1 MSHAAMSRLNSRHHF
16 TSPDPALHID
26 GGSQSPFA
34 RSQVVLD
41 APTAVN
47 VKADPTLRAEVA
59 KKELESKLKSRISSS
74 SSSSRGC
81 KQMQMSLADRAFSV
95 ASQVSRDAGD
105 DDVDDE
111 YGEVYG
117 WRFDQTAEA
126 DRANEILLRFEG
138 NSSFTPTPHSP
149 MALSKSPRNDRSIQ
163 SISSFSSFNVPSVES
178 ESTALLERSGS
189 FMKLHS
195 LKSSTIPKSLRGLT
209 RDTSEK
215 NQSILASV
223 DAALSSFATKKATKS
238 LVPQKKETATMNRED
253 LFPSEA
259 HKIRFQ
265 TSNSAPSEEGFRV
278 LFEVQDVNSSTL
290 NQQDNIGKLEP
301 IQAHNANPVGHSSGP
316 IYSMEPKVK
325 GFVMRPPPLNLS
337 VTLGGSAVMNQYA
350 GSSMGSILRSPQH
363 LSESPSFRN
372 GGKKSEPG
380 NSSRS
385 RDATIK
391 TSRDGNASP
400 LSTASS
406 SFLLQALK
414 KTSSFLAMPLPML
427 ALAPIK
433 QEAENISAEI
443 QLAVTSH
450 QRSPINAQVLHSK
463 SKSEQPRKTG
473 ILSERHKRIIGESS
487 PGVGTPVIYVP
498 QSDPS
503 TSDSN
508 ISGTIGLFEV
518 GNPNLGRFKASQVSG
533 QSDEFAIKNAVSLT
547 RLDVSDVGPSKLSKD
562 LDDTWS
568 ACWDDE
574 AGAIYYYNKNT
585 GEATWL
591 PPKVD
596 EAGDGGNEEDF
607 FQIINS
613 GLTKELSE
621 LNIGDSDLTL
631 KTKRIAARHKLW
643 SKLRNRYE
651 GDTETQFSQTL
662 LKEEKVH
669 YAKLEDSEVL
679 WEYQKELSDWVV

>member
-16 TSPDPALHID
+16 TSRDPVLHID

-41 APTAVN
+41 AAPTAVN
-47 VKADPTLRAEVA
+47 IKADPTLRSEIA
-59 KKELESKLKSRISSS
+59 KKELESKLKSRSSN
-74 SSSSRGC
+74 
-81 KQMQMSLADRAFSV
+81 KQMLPLADRAFSV
-95 ASQVSRDAGD
+95 VSQVSCGDGD
-105 DDVDDE
+105 DDVEDE
-111 YGEVYG
+111 YGEVSG
-117 WRFDQTAEA
+117 WRFDETAEA

-138 NSSFTPTPHSP
+138 NSSSTPTPHSP
-149 MALSKSPRNDRSIQ
+149 LALGKLPSNERSMQ
-163 SISSFSSFNVPSVES
+163 SIRSFSSNLPNVES

-195 LKSSTIPKSLRGLT
+195 LKTFPVPKSRGGLT
-209 RDTSEK
+209 RDTTLEK

-223 DAALSSFATKKATKS
+223 DVALSSFVARKAPKS
-238 LVPQKKETATMNRED
+238 PVPQKKETATVNRED
-253 LFPSEA
+253 LFPAEA
-259 HKIRFQ
+259 HKIKFHPPH
-265 TSNSAPSEEGFRV
+265 SAPSEEDFRT
-278 LFEVQDVNSSTL
+278 LFEVKDINSFIL
-290 NQQDNIGKLEP
+290 NQQGNLGKLEP
-301 IQAHNANPVGHSSGP
+301 IQAHNVKTVGHSSGQ
-316 IYSMEPKVK
+316 IHSMEPKIK
-325 GFVMRPPPLNLS
+325 GFVMRPPPLNLE
-337 VTLGGSAVMNQYA
+337 VTLGGSAVMNQST

-363 LSESPSFRN
+363 LSVSPLFRN
-372 GGKKSEPG
+372 GKSSETG
-380 NSSRS
+380 NSRS
-385 RDATIK
+385 RHATVK
-391 TSRDGNASP
+391 PSLDGNASP

-427 ALAPIK
+427 ALAPFK
-433 QEAENISAEI
+433 QEAENISAESP
-443 QLAVTSH
+443 QEESVTSH
-450 QRSPINAQVLHSK
+450 QLSPINAQMLQF
-463 SKSEQPRKTG
+463 KSEQHRKTG

-498 QSDPS
+498 QAEPS
-503 TSDSN
+503 KSSESY
-508 ISGTIGLFEV
+508 ISGSIGLLEV
-518 GNPNLGRFKASQVSG
+518 GNPKLSRFKTSKVNAQL
-533 QSDEFAIKNAVSLT
+533 DEFAIKNASSSSH
-547 RLDVSDVGPSKLSKD
+547 LDVTDVGPSKPSKD
-562 LDDTWS
+562 LDDIWS

-574 AGAIYYYNKNT
+574 AGAVYYYNKNT

-596 EAGDGGNEEDF
+596 EAGDHGNEEDF

-613 GLTKELSE
+613 GLTKELLE
-621 LNIGDSDLTL
+621 LNIGDSDLTI

-669 YAKLEDSEVL
+669 YSKLEDSEVL
-679 WEYQKELSDWVV
+679 WEYQKELSDWVVEI